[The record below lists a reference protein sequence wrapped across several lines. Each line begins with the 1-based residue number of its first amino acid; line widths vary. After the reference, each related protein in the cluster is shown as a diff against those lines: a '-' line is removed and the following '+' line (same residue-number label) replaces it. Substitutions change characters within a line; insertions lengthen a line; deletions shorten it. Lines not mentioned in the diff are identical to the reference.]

1 MLVAMETKSHD
12 SSDTGVYKQAMNV
25 RGEHKGGRKESTK
38 GGKEGEGEQ
47 SCKREGRLYK

>member
-25 RGEHKGGRKESTK
+25 RG
-38 GGKEGEGEQ
+38 KEGEGEQ
-47 SCKREGRLYK
+47 SCEKGGYTSKLEEEN